1 MSKKKGV
8 SAEDKRS
15 RMLELFYEK
24 KEFFQLKEL
33 EKMGPKE
40 KGVIAQSVKD
50 VIKSLCDDNL
60 VDAEK
65 IGTSVYFWAFPSKA
79 VHAKKRQLEDLKSR
93 LEEANKKLKTSREKV
108 IAIKVGR
115 EDTEKRLQ
123 LLQKLQTMKGEEDKL
138 TLEIQKFRDSDPE
151 ALEKMKKEIKI
162 AKEAANRW
170 TDNIFSTKS
179 WIKNRLS
186 SMDDDVLDKRYGIPS
201 DMDYID

>member
-8 SAEDKRS
+8 SAEDKRN
-15 RMLELFYEK
+15 RMLDLFYEK
-24 KEFFQLKEL
+24 KEFFQMKEL

-40 KGVIAQSVKD
+40 KNVIAQSVKD
-50 VIKSLCDDNL
+50 VVMSLVHDNL
-60 VDAEK
+60 VDTEK

-79 VHAKKRQLEDLKSR
+79 VHAKKRQLEELKSQ
-93 LEEANKKLKTSREKV
+93 LEEKNKRLKLSREKV
-108 IAIKVGR
+108 IAVKVGR

-123 LLQKLQTMKGEEDKL
+123 LLQKLQTMKGEEERL

-170 TDNIFSTKS
+170 TDNIFTTKA
-179 WIKNRLS
+179 WIKNRVS
-186 SMDDDVLDKRYGIPS
+186 SVDDDALDKRYGIPA
-201 DMDYID
+201 DLDYLD